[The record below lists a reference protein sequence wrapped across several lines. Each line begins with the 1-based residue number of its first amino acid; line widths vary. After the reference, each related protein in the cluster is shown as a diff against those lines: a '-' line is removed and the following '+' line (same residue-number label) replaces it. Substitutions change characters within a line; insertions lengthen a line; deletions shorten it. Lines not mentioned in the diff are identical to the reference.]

1 MLLPWEETGSNCYK
15 SFKVCI
21 RYFLNIGS
29 SAYERKLI
37 TFTCSEA
44 GSNCSN
50 TELGIISPPYVTIVM
65 VSSTGEWA
73 RINLINS
80 HSGYVLSK
88 PLIFTTLSLLK
99 YKSSRHSAL
108 SKSRKENVQ
117 NGLTWNSQQ
126 NIVIQKSKLLTLK
139 KLEIT
144 ISAKKLKR
152 RREPKTHWNYEFL

>member
-1 MLLPWEETGSNCYK
+1 MFMTWLLLIPQNLLRIYNPNILVHAFALSRNW
-15 SFKVCI
+15 FKLLQI
-21 RYFLNIGS
+21 FRSLHKILLNVGR

-80 HSGYVLSK
+80 HSWFVLSK

-99 YKSSRHSAL
+99 YKSTRHSAL
-108 SKSRKENVQ
+108 WKSRKENL
-117 NGLTWNSQQ
+117 LTWNSQQ
-126 NIVIQKSKLLTLK
+126 NIVIRKSN
-139 KLEIT
+139 
-144 ISAKKLKR
+144 S
-152 RREPKTHWNYEFL
+152 